1 MRFVPIECVRE
12 NSILGKSIYDCYGR
26 KLLSAGVSLTET
38 MINSI
43 KKLDIYSLYII
54 DEYSSEEIED
64 IIKPELRVKAISII
78 KETFKDIE
86 RIATV
91 HKFEKR
97 SLKDYSKKE
106 QEYFNSISDIAEE
119 LLENVLS
126 SHNVL
131 LSLVDIKSMD
141 NYTYAHSVNVA
152 IISIV
157 FGLSLNL
164 TRRDLLYLCIG
175 ALIHDIGK
183 VFVPKEILQKPGKL
197 TPEEFEEMK
206 KHPKL
211 GYDFIKNSYNISAH
225 TKLIV
230 LQHHER
236 FDGLGY
242 PEGISSDKIS
252 YLARIVTIADVYD
265 ALTSDRPYK
274 RAMCPSIALEYL
286 MSNAG
291 SLFDFNLVNVFC
303 KIIIPYPKGTIV
315 SLSNGDIGVVEKTL
329 PNFPLRPIVK
339 IVKSDISE
347 NIGDNINLIDNLSIV
362 ISDIKYEI

>member
-1 MRFVPIECVRE
+1 MRFVPIECVRK

-26 KLLSAGVSLTET
+26 KLLSAGVTLTEGI
-38 MINSI
+38 INSI

-78 KETFKDIE
+78 KETFTDIE
-86 RIATV
+86 RVATV

-97 SLKDYSKKE
+97 SMKDYSKKE
-106 QEYFNSISDIAEE
+106 QEYFNSINDIAEE

-141 NYTYAHSVNVA
+141 DYTYAHCVNVA

-157 FGLSLNL
+157 FGMSLNL
-164 TRRDLLYLCIG
+164 RRRDLLYLCIG

-183 VFVPKEILQKPGKL
+183 VFVPQEILQKPGKL
-197 TPEEFEEMK
+197 TPEEFEEIK

-211 GYDFIKNSYNISAH
+211 GYNFIGNSCNISAH
-225 TKLIV
+225 SKLIV

-242 PEGISSDKIS
+242 PEGISGEKIS
-252 YLARIVTIADVYD
+252 YLARIVAIADVYD

-274 RAMCPSIALEYL
+274 RAMCPNMALEYL

-291 SLFDFNLVNVFC
+291 TLFDFNLVNVFC
-303 KIIIPYPKGTIV
+303 KIIIPYPKGTMV
-315 SLSNGDIGVVEKTL
+315 KLSNGDIGVVEKTL

-339 IVKSDISE
+339 IIKSDTSD
-347 NIGDNINLIDNLSIV
+347 NIGYNINLIDNLSIV
-362 ISDIKYEI
+362 ILGITYEI

>member
-26 KLLSAGVSLTET
+26 KLLSSGVTLTKNI
-38 MINSI
+38 INSI

-64 IIKPELRVKAISII
+64 IIKPELRVKAISVI
-78 KETFKDIE
+78 KETFTDIE
-86 RIATV
+86 RVATV

-97 SLKDYSKKE
+97 SVKDYSKKE
-106 QEYFNSISDIAEE
+106 QEYFNSINDIAEE

-141 NYTYAHSVNVA
+141 DYTYAHCVNVA

-157 FGLSLNL
+157 FGMSLNL
-164 TRRDLLYLCIG
+164 RRRDLLYLCIG
-175 ALIHDIGK
+175 ALIHDVGK
-183 VFVPKEILQKPGKL
+183 VFVPQEILQKPGKL
-197 TPEEFEEMK
+197 TPEEFEEIK

-211 GYDFIKNSYNISAH
+211 GYDFIRNSYNISAH
-225 TKLIV
+225 SKLIV

-242 PEGISSDKIS
+242 PEGISGDKIS
-252 YLARIVTIADVYD
+252 YLARIVAIADVYD

-291 SLFDFNLVNVFC
+291 TLFDFNLVNVFC
-303 KIIIPYPKGTIV
+303 KIIIPYPKGTMV
-315 SLSNGDIGVVEKTL
+315 KLSNGDIGVVEKTL

-339 IVKSDISE
+339 IVKSDTSD
-347 NIGDNINLIDNLSIV
+347 NVGYNINLIDNLSIV
-362 ISDIKYEI
+362 ISGITYEI